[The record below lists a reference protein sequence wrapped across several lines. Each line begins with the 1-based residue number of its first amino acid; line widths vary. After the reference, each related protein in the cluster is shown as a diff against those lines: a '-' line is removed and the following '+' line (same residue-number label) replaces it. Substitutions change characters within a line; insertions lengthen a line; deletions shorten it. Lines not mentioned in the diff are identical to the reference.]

1 MSALVELEKVSF
13 NYGKNATILNDI
25 DFSIKKNSFVSLLG
39 PSGCGKSTLLNLIAG
54 FHSTYEGRIEFEGK
68 PVRKPS
74 KDQGFVF
81 QDLALFPWLSVYKNV
96 EFGLKMQ
103 KIPKQTRDLKVKK
116 MIEMVG
122 LSDYHSFPI
131 SSLSGG
137 MKQRVALARTLVT
150 EPNLLLLDEPF
161 SALDAQTRDVLQDE
175 LLSLHTKLNT
185 TTLLVTH
192 SIDEAIYLSDTVVL
206 LDKNGRVKDI
216 VSIELERPRDRTST
230 DYNFY
235 QRKLYDFLKD
245 ERLSPRK
252 GENE

>member
-1 MSALVELEKVSF
+1 MSSLVQLENVSF
-13 NYGKNATILNDI
+13 QYGKNATILKDI
-25 DFSIKKNSFVSLLG
+25 DFSIKKNSFVTLLG

-54 FHSTYEGRIEFEGK
+54 FQPTYEGSIEFEGK
-68 PVRKPS
+68 KVKKPTE
-74 KDQGFVF
+74 DQGFVF

-103 KIPKQTRDLKVKK
+103 KIPKETRDLKVKK
-116 MIEMVG
+116 MIELVG
-122 LSDYHSFPI
+122 LSKYHSFPI

-175 LLSLHTKLNT
+175 LLSLHTNLHT

-206 LDKNGRVKDI
+206 LSKNGTVKEI
-216 VSIELERPRDRTST
+216 VSIDLDRPRDRTST
-230 DYNFY
+230 EYNFY

-245 ERLSPRK
+245 ERLSPDK
-252 GENE
+252 GEKR

>member
-1 MSALVELEKVSF
+1 MSALVQLEKVSF
-13 NYGKNATILNDI
+13 HYGKDSAVLKDI
-25 DFSIKKNSFVSLLG
+25 DFLIKKNSFVTLLG

-54 FHSTYEGRIEFEGK
+54 FHPTYEGIIEFEGK
-68 PVRKPS
+68 QVKKPS

-103 KIPKQTRDLKVKK
+103 KIPKQHREGKVKK

-175 LLSLHTKLNT
+175 LLQLHTKLST

-192 SIDEAIYLSDTVVL
+192 SIDEAIYLSDTVIL
-206 LDKNGRVKDI
+206 LSKNGTVKEI
-216 VSIELERPRDRTST
+216 LNIELDRPRDRTSSN
-230 DYNFY
+230 YNFY
-235 QRKLYDFLKD
+235 QKKLYAFLKE
-245 ERLSPRK
+245 ERQSVRK
-252 GENE
+252 GEKQ

>member
-1 MSALVELEKVSF
+1 MSALVQIDNVSF
-13 NYGKNATILNDI
+13 HYAKDTAVLKDI
-25 DFSIKKNSFVSLLG
+25 DFSIDKNSFVTLLG

-54 FHSTYEGRIEFEGK
+54 FHPTYDGRIEFEGK
-68 PVRKPS
+68 QVKKPS

-81 QDLALFPWLSVYKNV
+81 QDLALFPWLSVRKNV

-103 KIPKQTRDLKVKK
+103 KVPKEKRETKVKK

-122 LSDYHSFPI
+122 LSDYDSFPI

-175 LLSLHTKLNT
+175 LLQLHTKLST

-192 SIDEAIYLSDTVVL
+192 SIDEAIYLSDTVIL
-206 LDKNGRVKDI
+206 LSKNGTIKDI
-216 VSIELERPRDRTST
+216 VNIEIDRPRERTSSA
-230 DYNFY
+230 YNFY
-235 QRKLYDFLKD
+235 QKKLYDFLKE
-245 ERLSPRK
+245 ERQSL
-252 GENE
+252 